1 MVSEEKVNR
10 PCDNIPIRLRFRF
23 RKVGR
28 LRYVSHL
35 ELVRTVSK
43 AATRAG
49 IPCWFTQGFNPV
61 PKIVFGT
68 PMSVG
73 MESECEFV
81 ELRLTERVEPA
92 DALERLNAATPAELT
107 FLEAYYP
114 DNKLTDQCFAQ
125 YEILVRTDKNA
136 EKLAAAFR
144 RLLSDPNLTCR
155 NLTHGKASERVVG
168 RQTGDATVVATG
180 KNALRLTMTLGTS
193 QGEFLNPDY
202 VMIALDQATGFL
214 EGSPI
219 ENAYLIR
226 RLAALDKDKKP
237 FR

>member
-10 PCDNIPIRLRFRF
+10 PCDNVPIRLRFRF

-81 ELRLTERVEPA
+81 ELRLTERVDPA
-92 DALERLNAATPAELT
+92 DALDRLNRATPAELT

-114 DNKLTDQCFAQ
+114 DNKLTDQCFAE
-125 YEILVRTDKNA
+125 YEILVRTDKDA

-155 NLTHGKASERVVG
+155 NLTHGKANERVVG
-168 RQTGDATVVATG
+168 RQTSDATVDVTG

-202 VMIALDQATGFL
+202 VMIALDQETRFL
-214 EGSPI
+214 DGSPL

-226 RLAALDKDKKP
+226 RLAALDKDKNP